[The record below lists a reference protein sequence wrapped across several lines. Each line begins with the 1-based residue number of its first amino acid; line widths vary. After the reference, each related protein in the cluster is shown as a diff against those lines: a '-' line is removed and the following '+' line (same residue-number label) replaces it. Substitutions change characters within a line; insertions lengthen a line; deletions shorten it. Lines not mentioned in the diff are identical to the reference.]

1 MERRRKGRRGEEG
14 GQKEESRLEESTVE
28 KMRGQES
35 GGEKWIEEQVGDRSR
50 EGE

>member
-1 MERRRKGRRGEEG
+1 MERRRRRGEEG
-14 GQKEESRLEESTVE
+14 RGKEESRVEESTVE
-28 KMRGQES
+28 QRRGQES